1 MEVTQRLSEALSQVA
16 PRLDASG
23 HGCFWLEP
31 FIPRGEPDL
40 ASGEEAFATRVLEA
54 IHVEGF
60 AHGRVGV
67 ANGVITAYAAACHGG
82 ASVSRVAPGDEIR
95 FLGRLPCS
103 ALPMSPRT
111 LGLLEGVGVTRISAL
126 QALDSS
132 SLIARFGREGEKLYA
147 LARGLDHR
155 APRTPPE
162 REASSV
168 HVPLAAPCQTIEP
181 LVFVIRGALDRLLSD
196 QARRGLAIGRVRV
209 WLHREVSS
217 PSPGAEEPWQIEVA
231 PSRPT
236 TRARLLMEL
245 IRVALSERFQ
255 ETEEGLCGFIDAL
268 TIEIPERTP
277 ATIRQA
283 DLFAERAQD
292 PAILERVL
300 LRLAH
305 RLGPRAVRRPERVE
319 TRHPDQGGHWRR
331 VDRTSERTSGPPEL
345 SHGAC
350 YRRLDQPLHVQL
362 SAPDQLDLRGLGEKS
377 AGVIAWRGEE
387 RRAGQWWSQRYDRDY
402 VWAELEDGRMFRLY
416 RARESQRWY
425 IEGWLD

>member
-1 MEVTQRLSEALSQVA
+1 MFKSDSTRVACLWIPRFPIVVAQRPGNAPSQPAALIQGEGSHACLVHVNEAAHRQGIREGWRLSRARALSPHGRWIPWDEVVDQRLMEVTQRLSEALSQVA

-236 TRARLLMEL
+236 TR
-245 IRVALSERFQ
+245 V
-255 ETEEGLCGFIDAL
+255 C
-268 TIEIPERTP
+268 
-277 ATIRQA
+277 AT
-283 DLFAERAQD
+283 
-292 PAILERVL
+292 
-300 LRLAH
+300 
-305 RLGPRAVRRPERVE
+305 
-319 TRHPDQGGHWRR
+319 TR
-331 VDRTSERTSGPPEL
+331 EF
-345 SHGAC
+345 
-350 YRRLDQPLHVQL
+350 
-362 SAPDQLDLRGLGEKS
+362 LRG
-377 AGVIAWRGEE
+377 AP
-387 RRAGQWWSQRYDRDY
+387 
-402 VWAELEDGRMFRLY
+402 
-416 RARESQRWY
+416 
-425 IEGWLD
+425 